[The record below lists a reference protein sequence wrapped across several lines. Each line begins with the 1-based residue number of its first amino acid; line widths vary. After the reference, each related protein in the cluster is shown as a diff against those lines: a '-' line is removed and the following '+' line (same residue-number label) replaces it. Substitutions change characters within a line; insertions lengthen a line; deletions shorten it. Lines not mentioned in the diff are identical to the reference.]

1 MPAQE
6 NQNTNNSANG
16 SQTFVLWA
24 APLLSVLIGWSTWKF
39 GDLETPE
46 ATTLVIA
53 LWTALWWIFEAV
65 PIPVASLLPLSLLP
79 LFGILKPEQVGEKYG
94 HPLVLLLLGGFLLS
108 KAMEKSGAHRR
119 IALMMVNACP
129 PGEKFLILGFMAAT
143 AFLSMWISNT
153 ATTLMMLPM
162 ALAVIQNSR
171 SKALK
176 IPLLLGIAFAANV
189 GGIGTPIGTPP
200 NLVMIGAHTE
210 LAEKVPLSDV
220 IGRRPSEDIMDP
232 ANPKEVMVK
241 TGDEI
246 SEEIAS
252 ALESSGLSHIQAL
265 RIEISFTEWM
275 KFGVPVTVTMV
286 LVIWLW
292 LSRGITGK
300 ERIALPDPGS
310 WRKPEV
316 RTLLVFGLT
325 ALAWITRAEPFGGWK
340 TWLDLPHAKDASVAF
355 VAVIFLFCLP
365 SGEKKGERLLDWKTA
380 NQIPWGMLVL
390 VGAGL
395 CLGEGFKQSGLSAT
409 IASVF
414 SGIENLPLLGLLLGI
429 ALLVTFMTEMT
440 SNTATTNVLMP
451 ILGAAAVASDLD
463 PKLLMIPAVISASCA
478 FMLPVA
484 TIPNAVVFG
493 TGEVT
498 VRRMAREGLVL
509 NLIGALVVSGIC
521 YLLLS

>member
-1 MPAQE
+1 MAAQDS
-6 NQNTNNSANG
+6 NNSPEGARNWL
-16 SQTFVLWA
+16 LWA
-24 APLLSVLIGWSTWKF
+24 APLLSILAGWSTLQL
-39 GDLETPE
+39 GVLDAP
-46 ATTLVIA
+46 ASITLGIA

-65 PIPVASLLPLSLLP
+65 PIPVASLLPLALLP
-79 LFGILKPEQVGEKYG
+79 LFGILEPKVVGEKYG

-129 PGEKFLILGFMAAT
+129 AGEKFLILGFMAAT

-171 SKALK
+171 SEALK

-200 NLVMIGAHTE
+200 NLVMMGAYKDLGHPE
-210 LAEKVPLSDV
+210 L
-220 IGRRPSEDIMDP
+220 
-232 ANPKEVMVK
+232 
-241 TGDEI
+241 
-246 SEEIAS
+246 
-252 ALESSGLSHIQAL
+252 
-265 RIEISFTEWM
+265 SFTEWM
-275 KFGVPVTVTMV
+275 KFGVPVSLTMV
-286 LVIWLW
+286 IVIWLW
-292 LSRGITGK
+292 LSRKVTGK
-300 ERIALPDPGS
+300 ERIDLPDPGS
-310 WRKPEV
+310 WRQPEI

-325 ALAWITRAEPFGGWK
+325 ALAWITRSEPFGGWK
-340 TWLDLPHAKDASVAF
+340 TWLNLPQANDASVAF
-355 VAVIFLFCLP
+355 VAVILLFCLP
-365 SGEKKGERLLDWKTA
+365 GGEKKGERLLDWRTA
-380 NQIPWGMLVL
+380 NRIPWGMLVL

-414 SGIENLPLLGLLLGI
+414 SGIGSLPLIVLLLGI
-429 ALLVTFMTEMT
+429 ALLVTFLTEMT

-451 ILGAAAVASDLD
+451 ILGAAATASDVD
-463 PKLLMIPAVISASCA
+463 PILLMIPAAMSASCA

-493 TGEVT
+493 TGEIT

-509 NLIGALVVSGIC
+509 NLMGASVISGIC
-521 YLLLS
+521 YFLLS

>member
-1 MPAQE
+1 M
-6 NQNTNNSANG
+6 
-16 SQTFVLWA
+16 LWV
-24 APLLSVLIGWSTWKF
+24 APLLSVLIGWSVWKF
-39 GDLETPE
+39 GWLE
-46 ATTLVIA
+46 ASASITLGIA

-79 LFGILKPEQVGEKYG
+79 LFGILEPKVVGEKYG

-129 PGEKFLILGFMAAT
+129 PGEKFLILGFMVAT

-162 ALAVIQNSR
+162 AMAVIQNSR
-171 SKALK
+171 SEALK
-176 IPLLLGIAFAANV
+176 VPLLLGIAFAANV

-200 NLVMIGAHTE
+200 NLVMMGAYKDLGHPE
-210 LAEKVPLSDV
+210 L
-220 IGRRPSEDIMDP
+220 
-232 ANPKEVMVK
+232 
-241 TGDEI
+241 
-246 SEEIAS
+246 
-252 ALESSGLSHIQAL
+252 
-265 RIEISFTEWM
+265 SFTEWM
-275 KFGVPVTVTMV
+275 KFGVPVTLTMV
-286 LVIWLW
+286 LFIWLW

-300 ERIALPDPGS
+300 ERIALPDPGT
-310 WRKPEV
+310 WRTPEV
-316 RTLLVFGLT
+316 RTLLVFILT
-325 ALAWITRAEPFGGWK
+325 ALAWITRSEPFGGWK
-340 TWLDLPHAKDASVAF
+340 TWLDLPQANDASVAF

-365 SGEKKGERLLDWKTA
+365 SGEKKGDRLLDWKTA
-380 NQIPWGMLVL
+380 NKIPWGMLVL

-409 IASVF
+409 IAGVF
-414 SGIENLPLLGLLLGI
+414 SGIENLPLLVILLGI
-429 ALLVTFMTEMT
+429 ALLVTFLTEMT

-451 ILGAAAVASDLD
+451 ILGAAATASDID
-463 PKLLMIPAVISASCA
+463 PILLMIPAAMSASCA

-493 TGEVT
+493 TGEVS
-498 VRRMAREGLVL
+498 VRRMAREGLAL
-509 NLIGALVVSGIC
+509 NLIGAMVVSGIC

>member
-1 MPAQE
+1 MAAQDS
-6 NQNTNNSANG
+6 NNSPEGARNWL
-16 SQTFVLWA
+16 LWA
-24 APLLSVLIGWSTWKF
+24 APLLSILAGWSTLQL
-39 GDLETPE
+39 GVLDAP
-46 ATTLVIA
+46 ASITLGIA

-65 PIPVASLLPLSLLP
+65 PIPVASLLPLALLP
-79 LFGILKPEQVGEKYG
+79 LFGILEPKVVGEKYG

-129 PGEKFLILGFMAAT
+129 AGEKFLILGFMAAT

-171 SKALK
+171 SEALK

-200 NLVMIGAHTE
+200 NLVMMGAYKDLGHPE
-210 LAEKVPLSDV
+210 L
-220 IGRRPSEDIMDP
+220 
-232 ANPKEVMVK
+232 
-241 TGDEI
+241 
-246 SEEIAS
+246 
-252 ALESSGLSHIQAL
+252 
-265 RIEISFTEWM
+265 SFTEWM
-275 KFGVPVTVTMV
+275 KFGVPVSLTMV
-286 LVIWLW
+286 IVIWLW
-292 LSRGITGK
+292 LSRKVTGK
-300 ERIALPDPGS
+300 ERINLPDPGS
-310 WRKPEV
+310 WRQPEI
-316 RTLLVFGLT
+316 RTMLVFGLT
-325 ALAWITRAEPFGGWK
+325 ALAWITRSEPFGGWK
-340 TWLDLPHAKDASVAF
+340 TWLNLPQANDASVAF
-355 VAVIFLFCLP
+355 VAVILLFCLP
-365 SGEKKGERLLDWKTA
+365 GGEKKGERLLDWRTA
-380 NQIPWGMLVL
+380 NRIPWGMLVL

-414 SGIENLPLLGLLLGI
+414 SGIGSLPLIALLLGI
-429 ALLVTFMTEMT
+429 ALLVTFLTEMT

-451 ILGAAAVASDLD
+451 ILGAAAIASDVD
-463 PKLLMIPAVISASCA
+463 PILLMIPAAMSASCA

-493 TGEVT
+493 TGEIT

-509 NLIGALVVSGIC
+509 NLMGASVISGIC
-521 YLLLS
+521 YFLLS

>member
-1 MPAQE
+1 MTAQE
-6 NQNTNNSANG
+6 NQNADNPARG
-16 SQTFVLWA
+16 SQTLMLWT
-24 APLLSVLIGWSTWKF
+24 APLLSALIGWSVWKF
-39 GDLETPE
+39 GGLEAP
-46 ATTLVIA
+46 ASITLGIA

-79 LFGILKPEQVGEKYG
+79 LFGILEPKVVGEKYG

-129 PGEKFLILGFMAAT
+129 AGEKFLILGFMAAT

-162 ALAVIQNSR
+162 ALAVIQNSK
-171 SKALK
+171 SGALK

-200 NLVMIGAHTE
+200 NLVMLGAYKDLGHPE
-210 LAEKVPLSDV
+210 L
-220 IGRRPSEDIMDP
+220 
-232 ANPKEVMVK
+232 
-241 TGDEI
+241 
-246 SEEIAS
+246 
-252 ALESSGLSHIQAL
+252 
-265 RIEISFTEWM
+265 SFTEWM

-300 ERIALPDPGS
+300 ERIALPDPGT
-310 WRKPEV
+310 WRTPEV

-325 ALAWITRAEPFGGWK
+325 ALAWITRSEPFGGWK
-340 TWLDLPHAKDASVAF
+340 TWLDLPQANDASVAF

-365 SGEKKGERLLDWKTA
+365 NGEQKGERLLDWKTA

-414 SGIENLPLLGLLLGI
+414 TGIENLPLLGLLLGI
-429 ALLVTFMTEMT
+429 ALLVTFLTEMT

-463 PKLLMIPAVISASCA
+463 PKLLMIPAAISASCA

>member
-1 MPAQE
+1 MAAQDS
-6 NQNTNNSANG
+6 NNSPEGARNWL
-16 SQTFVLWA
+16 LWA
-24 APLLSVLIGWSTWKF
+24 APLLSILAGWSTLKL
-39 GDLETPE
+39 GVLDAP
-46 ATTLVIA
+46 ASITLGIA

-65 PIPVASLLPLSLLP
+65 PIPVASLLPLALLP
-79 LFGILKPEQVGEKYG
+79 LFGILEPKVVGEKYG

-129 PGEKFLILGFMAAT
+129 AGEKFLILGFMAAT

-171 SKALK
+171 SEALK

-200 NLVMIGAHTE
+200 NLVMMGAYKDLGHPE
-210 LAEKVPLSDV
+210 L
-220 IGRRPSEDIMDP
+220 
-232 ANPKEVMVK
+232 
-241 TGDEI
+241 
-246 SEEIAS
+246 
-252 ALESSGLSHIQAL
+252 
-265 RIEISFTEWM
+265 SFTEWM
-275 KFGVPVTVTMV
+275 KFGVPVSLTMV
-286 LVIWLW
+286 IVIWLW
-292 LSRGITGK
+292 LSRKVTGK
-300 ERIALPDPGS
+300 ERIDLPDPGS
-310 WRKPEV
+310 WRQPEI
-316 RTLLVFGLT
+316 RTMLVFGLS
-325 ALAWITRAEPFGGWK
+325 AWITRSEPFGGWK
-340 TWLDLPHAKDASVAF
+340 TWLNLPQANDASVAF
-355 VAVIFLFCLP
+355 VAVILLFCLP
-365 SGEKKGERLLDWKTA
+365 GGEKKGERLLDWRTA
-380 NQIPWGMLVL
+380 NRIPWGMLVL

-414 SGIENLPLLGLLLGI
+414 SGIGSLPLIALLLGI
-429 ALLVTFMTEMT
+429 ALLVTFLTEMT

-451 ILGAAAVASDLD
+451 ILGAAAIASDVD
-463 PKLLMIPAVISASCA
+463 PILLMIPAAMSASCA

-493 TGEVT
+493 TGEIT

-509 NLIGALVVSGIC
+509 NLMGASVISGIC
-521 YLLLS
+521 YFLLS

>member
-1 MPAQE
+1 MNLHMSSKESLPLISE
-6 NQNTNNSANG
+6 GSNSKNP
-16 SQTFVLWA
+16 TLVLG
-24 APLLSVLIGWSTWKF
+24 PLLAFGVSTLIFNF
-39 GDLETPE
+39 GLLDLD
-46 ATTLVIA
+46 AAITLGIA

-79 LFGILKPEQVGEKYG
+79 LFGILSPKVVGEKYG

-129 PGEKFLILGFMAAT
+129 SGEKFLILGFMTAT

-162 ALAVIQNSR
+162 ALAVIQGSQN
-171 SKALK
+171 KKLT

-200 NLVMIGAHTE
+200 NLVMIGAYKDMGFTE
-210 LAEKVPLSDV
+210 L
-220 IGRRPSEDIMDP
+220 
-232 ANPKEVMVK
+232 
-241 TGDEI
+241 
-246 SEEIAS
+246 
-252 ALESSGLSHIQAL
+252 
-265 RIEISFTEWM
+265 SFSQWM
-275 KFGVPVTVTMV
+275 KFGVPVTIIMV

-300 ERIALPDPGS
+300 NQIELPNPGNWQS
-310 WRKPEV
+310 AEI
-316 RTLLVFGLT
+316 RTLIVFALT
-325 ALAWITRAEPFGGWK
+325 ALAWISRSEPFGGWK
-340 TWLDLPHAKDASVAF
+340 TWLDLPNANDASVAF
-355 VAVIFLFCLP
+355 LAVIALFCIP
-365 SGEKKGERLLDWKTA
+365 SGNSKKDRLLDWKTA
-380 NQIPWGMLVL
+380 NKIPWGMLVL

-395 CLGEGFKQSGLSAT
+395 CLGEGFKQSGLSAK
-409 IASVF
+409 IAGVF
-414 SGIENLPLLGLLLGI
+414 SGIENLHLMGLLLGVC
-429 ALLVTFMTEMT
+429 LLVTFLTEMT

-451 ILGAAAVASDLD
+451 ILGAAATASNID
-463 PKLLMIPAVISASCA
+463 PILLMIPAAMSASCA

-498 VRRMAREGLVL
+498 VKRMAREGLVL
-509 NLIGALVVSGIC
+509 NLLGALIISAIC
-521 YLLLS
+521 YFLLS

>member
-1 MPAQE
+1 M
-6 NQNTNNSANG
+6 
-16 SQTFVLWA
+16 LWA
-24 APLLSVLIGWSTWKF
+24 APILSALVGWSVWKF
-39 GDLETPE
+39 GGLEIPE
-46 ATTLVIA
+46 AITLGIA
-53 LWTALWWIFEAV
+53 LWTALWWIFETV

-79 LFGILKPEQVGEKYG
+79 LFGILEPKVVGEKYG

-171 SKALK
+171 SEELK

-200 NLVMIGAHTE
+200 NLVMLGAYKDLGHPE
-210 LAEKVPLSDV
+210 L
-220 IGRRPSEDIMDP
+220 
-232 ANPKEVMVK
+232 
-241 TGDEI
+241 
-246 SEEIAS
+246 
-252 ALESSGLSHIQAL
+252 
-265 RIEISFTEWM
+265 SFTEWM
-275 KFGVPVTVTMV
+275 KFGVPVTATMV

-300 ERIALPDPGS
+300 ERIVLPDPGT

-325 ALAWITRAEPFGGWK
+325 ALAWITRSEPFGGWK
-340 TWLDLPHAKDASVAF
+340 TWLDLPQANDASVAF

-365 SGEKKGERLLDWKTA
+365 SGENKGERLLDWKTA
-380 NQIPWGMLVL
+380 NKIPWGMLVL

-409 IASVF
+409 IAGVF
-414 SGIENLPLLGLLLGI
+414 TGIESLPLLGLLLGI

-451 ILGAAAVASDLD
+451 ILGAAAVASNLD
-463 PKLLMIPAVISASCA
+463 PKLLMIPAAISASCA

-498 VRRMAREGLVL
+498 VRRMAREGLAL
-509 NLIGALVVSGIC
+509 NLIGALAVSGIC

>member
-1 MPAQE
+1 MAAQDS
-6 NQNTNNSANG
+6 NNSPEGARNWL
-16 SQTFVLWA
+16 LWA
-24 APLLSVLIGWSTWKF
+24 APLLSILAGWSTLQL
-39 GDLETPE
+39 GVLDAP
-46 ATTLVIA
+46 ASITLGIA

-65 PIPVASLLPLSLLP
+65 PIPVASLLPLALLP
-79 LFGILKPEQVGEKYG
+79 LFGILEPKVVGEKYG

-129 PGEKFLILGFMAAT
+129 AGEKFLILGFMAAT

-171 SKALK
+171 SEALK

-200 NLVMIGAHTE
+200 NLVMMGAYKDLGHPE
-210 LAEKVPLSDV
+210 L
-220 IGRRPSEDIMDP
+220 
-232 ANPKEVMVK
+232 
-241 TGDEI
+241 
-246 SEEIAS
+246 
-252 ALESSGLSHIQAL
+252 
-265 RIEISFTEWM
+265 SFTEWM
-275 KFGVPVTVTMV
+275 KFGVPVSLTMV
-286 LVIWLW
+286 IVIWLW
-292 LSRGITGK
+292 LSRKVTGK
-300 ERIALPDPGS
+300 ERIDLPDPGS
-310 WRKPEV
+310 WRQPEI
-316 RTLLVFGLT
+316 RTMLVFGLT
-325 ALAWITRAEPFGGWK
+325 ALAWITRSEPFGGWK
-340 TWLDLPHAKDASVAF
+340 TWLNLPQANDASVAF
-355 VAVIFLFCLP
+355 VAVILLFCLP
-365 SGEKKGERLLDWKTA
+365 GGEKKGERLLDWRTA
-380 NQIPWGMLVL
+380 NRIPWGMLVL

-414 SGIENLPLLGLLLGI
+414 SGIGSLPLIALLLGI
-429 ALLVTFMTEMT
+429 ALLVTFLTEMT

-451 ILGAAAVASDLD
+451 ILGAAAIASDVD
-463 PKLLMIPAVISASCA
+463 PILLMIPAAMSASCA

-493 TGEVT
+493 TGEIT

-509 NLIGALVVSGIC
+509 NLMGASVISGIC
-521 YLLLS
+521 YFLLS

>member
-1 MPAQE
+1 
-6 NQNTNNSANG
+6 
-16 SQTFVLWA
+16 
-24 APLLSVLIGWSTWKF
+24 
-39 GDLETPE
+39 
-46 ATTLVIA
+46 
-53 LWTALWWIFEAV
+53 
-65 PIPVASLLPLSLLP
+65 
-79 LFGILKPEQVGEKYG
+79 
-94 HPLVLLLLGGFLLS
+94 
-108 KAMEKSGAHRR
+108 MEKSGAHRR

-129 PGEKFLILGFMAAT
+129 PGEKFLILGFMVAT

-162 ALAVIQNSR
+162 ALAVIQNSK
-171 SKALK
+171 SEDLK

-200 NLVMIGAHTE
+200 NLVMIGAYKDLGYPE
-210 LAEKVPLSDV
+210 L
-220 IGRRPSEDIMDP
+220 
-232 ANPKEVMVK
+232 
-241 TGDEI
+241 
-246 SEEIAS
+246 
-252 ALESSGLSHIQAL
+252 
-265 RIEISFTEWM
+265 SFSEWM

-286 LVIWLW
+286 LFIWVW
-292 LSRGITGK
+292 LSRNVSGK
-300 ERIALPDPGS
+300 ERIALPHPGS

-325 ALAWITRAEPFGGWK
+325 ALAWITRSEPFGGWK
-340 TWLDLPHAKDASVAF
+340 TWLNLPQANDASVAF

-365 SGEKKGERLLDWKTA
+365 NGEKKGERLLDWKTA

-414 SGIENLPLLGLLLGI
+414 SGIESLPLIGLLLGI
-429 ALLVTFMTEMT
+429 ALLVTFLTEMT

-451 ILGAAAVASDLD
+451 ILGAAATASDID
-463 PKLLMIPAVISASCA
+463 PILLMIPAAMSASCA

-493 TGEVT
+493 TGEIT
-498 VRRMAREGLVL
+498 VKRMAREGLAL
-509 NLIGALVVSGIC
+509 NVIGALVVSGIC

>member
-1 MPAQE
+1 MTAQE
-6 NQNTNNSANG
+6 NQNADNSARD
-16 SQTFVLWA
+16 SQTLLLWV
-24 APLLSVLIGWSTWKF
+24 APLLSVLIGWSAWKF
-39 GDLETPE
+39 GGLEAP
-46 ATTLVIA
+46 ASITLGIA

-65 PIPVASLLPLSLLP
+65 PIPVASLLPLALLP
-79 LFGILKPEQVGEKYG
+79 LFGILKPEVVGEKYG

-129 PGEKFLILGFMAAT
+129 AGEKFLILGFMAAT

-171 SKALK
+171 SDALK

-200 NLVMIGAHTE
+200 NLVMLGAYKDLGHPE
-210 LAEKVPLSDV
+210 L
-220 IGRRPSEDIMDP
+220 
-232 ANPKEVMVK
+232 
-241 TGDEI
+241 
-246 SEEIAS
+246 
-252 ALESSGLSHIQAL
+252 
-265 RIEISFTEWM
+265 SFTEWM
-275 KFGVPVTVTMV
+275 KFGVPVTITMV

-300 ERIALPDPGS
+300 ERIALPDPGT
-310 WRKPEV
+310 WRTPEV

-325 ALAWITRAEPFGGWK
+325 ALAWITRSEPFGGWK
-340 TWLDLPHAKDASVAF
+340 TWLDLPQANDASVAF

-365 SGEKKGERLLDWKTA
+365 NGEQKGERLLDWKTA

-414 SGIENLPLLGLLLGI
+414 TGIENLPLLGLLLGI
-429 ALLVTFMTEMT
+429 ALLVTFLTEMT

-463 PKLLMIPAVISASCA
+463 PKLLMIPAAISASCA